1 MVPNFFHEG
10 GFILKHATVLV
21 VEDEVIVSMDI
32 MNSLETMNYFPLCA
46 VRTGDEAV
54 IKAREYAPDVVLMDI
69 HIPGT
74 MDGIDA
80 AWVIREELGIPVI
93 FVTSFADDAII
104 ERTKRVNPYGYVLKP
119 FMERE
124 LKIAIEIALSRKSA
138 ETQAKPGDTQVI
150 LTGKEEKPDEENG
163 EPASLSTIRTL
174 LIEDFF
180 SDIVL
185 LLYNNAEVKEQAFTT
200 FIERS
205 LKTQDNLLFAY
216 SLSKAHRKFL
226 HENQQGKIIFCR
238 MKNGEMSS
246 LKKILSDTC
255 EQSDRVK
262 PIPQRFII
270 DFSERYDQGDIL
282 AVVDLILAIRKKG
295 ISVCGII
302 ALLVGANDDNLIKTL
317 SGRIPKVIVTTSQGT
332 VISCADHSF
341 PLEHLTFLPQPV
353 LDETVKKVLE
363 PVILS
368 LLDKPISGFDILN
381 EIQERYNVSISQSRI
396 YNQLYSLQK
405 NGYLSVS
412 VSGNSKMYYP
422 TEIGKM
428 YIQQKLNEF
437 NSVYHH
443 ILAEIINRNAGIN
456 IKGKKE

>member
-1 MVPNFFHEG
+1 M
-10 GFILKHATVLV
+10 KTATILV

-32 MNSLETMNYFPLCA
+32 MNSLEAMHYFPLCA

-69 HIPGT
+69 KIPGT

-80 AWVIREELGIPVI
+80 AGIIREELGIPVI
-93 FVTSFADDAII
+93 FVTSSADDTII
-104 ERTKRVNPYGYVLKP
+104 ERIKLVNPYGYVLKP
-119 FMERE
+119 FMEME

-138 ETQAKPGDTQVI
+138 ETRDKQGEMQEN
-150 LTGKEEKPDEENG
+150 LTGDEEKPDEDTR
-163 EPASLSTIRTL
+163 EPTSLSTIRTL

-180 SDIVL
+180 GDIAL

-205 LKTQDNLLFAY
+205 IKTQDNLLFAY
-216 SLSKAHRKFL
+216 SLSKAPRKFL
-226 HENQQGKIIFCR
+226 HENHQGKITFCR
-238 MKNGEMSS
+238 MKNGEVSS
-246 LKKILSDTC
+246 LKKILSDIC
-255 EQSDRVK
+255 EFSDSTNH
-262 PIPQRFII
+262 IPQQFII
-270 DFSERYDQGDIL
+270 DFSERYDHGDIL
-282 AVVDLILAIRKKG
+282 VIVDLILAIRKKG
-295 ISVCGII
+295 VSVCGII
-302 ALLVGANDDNLIKTL
+302 ALFVGANDDNLMKTL
-317 SGRIPKVIVTTSQGT
+317 SGRIPKVIVTTNQGT

-341 PLEHLTFLPQPV
+341 PLEHLTFFPQPV
-353 LDETVKKVLE
+353 LDEAVKKVLE

-381 EIQERYNVSISQSRI
+381 EIQQRYNVSISQSRI
-396 YNQLYSLQK
+396 YTLLYSLEK
-405 NGYLSVS
+405 KGYLSVS

-443 ILAEIINRNAGIN
+443 ILAEIINRNGGIS
-456 IKGKKE
+456 IEDKKE